1 MRACPTRD
9 VAPKGPLEG
18 LVGRPCSERA
28 LAPVR
33 VAAAACALLS
43 LLAILGSPCRADAG
57 DTTDEI
63 AELRRRIEAQR
74 LQLDRQRRQIEEQEQ
89 RLRDQEKM
97 LEDLAAR
104 ADRPATRGSE
114 PTAAAPAPSAPP
126 PGPTPPTERAAIPA
140 PAPVGASPAAA
151 GAAVG
156 TTVTGSAAVGT
167 SSGAHPSAAPAGPVS
182 GATTLASGPDA
193 AAPALEPVLP
203 DEHRL
208 HSEQSRELA
217 REAPV
222 IPPITARFAGVRVRI
237 GGSLRTT
244 VNTTTARMQPDAT
257 PFFVLPKIRGVSEG
271 TTKFDAR
278 LSSILFDIRG
288 LSIGGF
294 QLGGSIY
301 AYLFNGDLLSGK
313 YGFYPGFAYVDA
325 TSENWRFAF
334 GLQQDV
340 FSPLMPSMV
349 DRMSAMAGSGNTG
362 NSFKTQLRAER
373 FFRRGDDLFTLQG
386 SLSDAIASNIKPPSL
401 VDLDVAS
408 TENTGVPNA
417 EARFAWTRESERD
430 ELTLIPWPSWQL
442 AASGV
447 TGEFRTFSLVNEF
460 SAYDT
465 RLWGVSAEAVKRL
478 GRRLGLQG
486 EVYVG
491 RSLGEYL
498 GTIFQTVD
506 YATQDPIESWGG
518 WGEVAWWW
526 SPRFHSHGGFGGDFA
541 KPTNPTGF
549 RNNRTAFLN
558 LFWDPGPMT
567 TLAIEGTWR
576 RTSYVDLGSNSGF
589 SFMVSS
595 ELRF

>member
-1 MRACPTRD
+1 
-9 VAPKGPLEG
+9 
-18 LVGRPCSERA
+18 VG
-28 LAPVR
+28 
-33 VAAAACALLS
+33 
-43 LLAILGSPCRADAG
+43 
-57 DTTDEI
+57 
-63 AELRRRIEAQR
+63 
-74 LQLDRQRRQIEEQEQ
+74 
-89 RLRDQEKM
+89 
-97 LEDLAAR
+97 
-104 ADRPATRGSE
+104 
-114 PTAAAPAPSAPP
+114 
-126 PGPTPPTERAAIPA
+126 
-140 PAPVGASPAAA
+140 
-151 GAAVG
+151 
-156 TTVTGSAAVGT
+156 
-167 SSGAHPSAAPAGPVS
+167 SSTGAHPSAAPDAAAS
-182 GATTLASGPDA
+182 GTTTLASGADA
-193 AAPALEPVLP
+193 EEPALEPTLP
-203 DEHRL
+203 DERRMR
-208 HSEQSRELA
+208 SEQSRELA
-217 REAPV
+217 REAPA
-222 IPPITARFAGVRVRI
+222 IPPITARYAGIRVRI

-288 LSIGGF
+288 LSVGGF

-325 TSENWRFAF
+325 TNEDWRFAF

-386 SLSDAIASNIKPPSL
+386 SLSDAVASNISPPSL
-401 VDLDVAS
+401 VDLDAAS
-408 TENTGVPNA
+408 TENTGVPNV
-417 EARFAWTRESERD
+417 EARLAWTRDGARD
-430 ELTLIPWPSWQL
+430 DLTLNPWPSWQ
-442 AASGV
+442 AAVSGV
-447 TGEFRTFSLVNEF
+447 TGEFRTFSVVNEF

-491 RSLGEYL
+491 RALGEYL

-506 YATQDPIESWGG
+506 YASQDPIESWGG
-518 WGEVAWWW
+518 WGEVAFWW
-526 SPRFHSHGGFGGDFA
+526 SSRFHSHGGFGGDFA
-541 KPTNPTGF
+541 EPTNPTGF
-549 RNNRTAFLN
+549 RSNRTAFLN
-558 LFWDPGPMT
+558 LFWDPSPMT
-567 TLAIEGTWR
+567 TFAIEGTWR
-576 RTSYVDLGSNSGF
+576 RTAYVDLGSNSGF